1 MSDTSL
7 VTLKIDSKVGIITL
21 NNPPVNVLNKK
32 LLDDLETVLLD
43 IEKND
48 EVKVIVLTGAG
59 NAFAAGADIKSMPD
73 IQYDGSKE
81 LSLRGQSIF
90 NKLENMEKPSICLIN
105 GVALGGGL
113 ELALSAD
120 MRFASEKA
128 KVGQPEI
135 NLGIIPG
142 YGATQRLS
150 RIIGKPQTKYL
161 VLSADILTAQE
172 ALGLGIVNKVFAPEE
187 AFDKTMEIA
196 KKIATKSMPAIK
208 YAKKAIDEGFEQ
220 PLAEALETEAHYFG
234 LSFTTED
241 KNEGIKAFMEKRTPN
256 FMDK

>member
-1 MSDTSL
+1 MTDTSL
-7 VTLKIDSKVGIITL
+7 VTLTIDSKVGIITL

-59 NAFAAGADIKSMPD
+59 NAFAAGADIKSMPH
-73 IQYDGSKE
+73 IQYDGSKD

-172 ALGLGIVNKVFAPEE
+172 ALGLGIVNKIFTPEE

-220 PLAEALETEAHYFG
+220 HLAEALKTEAHYFG
-234 LSFTTED
+234 LAFNTED
-241 KNEGIKAFMEKRTPN
+241 KNEGIKAFMEKRIPN